1 MPTYKTQGII
11 LKHIDIGEASRIFT
25 IYTKDF
31 GKISVRARAVKKPTS
46 KLAGHL
52 EPLTLS
58 QLVLA
63 QGKFLDIIIDALAI
77 NNFTNLRSSLKKLA
91 LGFYI
96 CELVDKL
103 TGEKVPDERI
113 FDLLLGALGF
123 LERGLKSATP
133 NGARNLRILPFY
145 FGLKLLALL
154 GFAPHHTVQGFA
166 PEEELAR
173 KDIKHLKEV
182 FNYYLQFAPEQNIQ
196 SEGFLNEVMRIGE

>member
-1 MPTYKTQGII
+1 MTYKTQGII
-11 LKHIDIGEASRIFT
+11 LKHIDLGENSRLFT

-58 QLVLA
+58 QLVIA
-63 QGKFLDIIIDALAI
+63 SGKFLDIIIDALAI
-77 NNFTNLRSSLKKLA
+77 NNFRGLRSSLQGLA
-91 LGFYI
+91 VAIYA

-103 TGEKVPDERI
+103 TGERVPDERV
-113 FDLLLGALGF
+113 FDLLVDS
-123 LERGLKSATP
+123 LEKQTP
-133 NGARNLRILPFY
+133 PFY
-145 FGLKLLALL
+145 FGLRLLVLL
-154 GFAPHHTVQGFA
+154 GFA

-182 FNYYLQFAPEQNIQ
+182 FNYYLQFAPEQNIR
-196 SEGFLNEVMRIGE
+196 SEGFLREVIGE

>member
-1 MPTYKTQGII
+1 MTYKTQGII
-11 LKHIDIGEASRIFT
+11 LKHIDLGEASRLFT

-31 GKISVRARAVKKPTS
+31 GKISVRAKAVKKPTS

-63 QGKFLDIIIDALAI
+63 QGRFLDIVIDAIAI
-77 NNFTNLRSSLKKLA
+77 NNFRGLRSSLGGLA
-91 LGFYI
+91 FGIYA

-103 TGEKVPDERI
+103 TGEGIPDKRVFSLMKLSFNRAEAK
-113 FDLLLGALGF
+113 LQHELQYA
-123 LERGLKSATP
+123 
-133 NGARNLRILPFY
+133 FY
-145 FGLKLLALL
+145 FGLKLLVLL
-154 GFAPHHTVQGFA
+154 GFA

-182 FNYYLQFAPEQNIQ
+182 FNYYLQFAPEQEIR
-196 SEGFLNEVMRIGE
+196 SEGFLNEVTGIGE